1 MIKVVVADDETLFRS
16 GLAMIVEAQDDLD
29 MVAEAKD
36 GQEAVEAVRRHQPD
50 VVLMDIQMPGL
61 DGIEATREIVR
72 SGLPT
77 RVLMLTTFG
86 IDRNVFAALR
96 GGASGFLLKTV
107 PPNQLVEGVRTIAAG
122 DMLLAPALTRRLIEQ
137 LVQRPMDGI
146 KDSRLIS
153 LTEREAEVL
162 TLVGHGLSNAEI
174 AAQLDLSVA
183 TVKSHVGHLL
193 AKTRVRD
200 RVQAVVLAYETGL
213 VVPRHRPP

>member
-36 GQEAVEAVRRHQPD
+36 GHEAVEAVRRHQPG

-72 SGLPT
+72 SGLAT

-174 AAQLDLSVA
+174 AAHLNLSVA